1 MFFYLIFQHLQLLTV
16 RHIFEI
22 SEEVDPI
29 EIINNTREGIVMFIF
44 RQKKGTRLMGQ
55 IQVPDA
61 KLRRLT
67 VFFIV
72 YNIFVKMNISS
83 ADFLAQNTLCILYL
97 WASTFYSFND
107 KMTAKIN
114 KDKRCPP
121 FKNK

>member
-67 VFFIV
+67 VFFLFI
-72 YNIFVKMNISS
+72 YLFINFSR
-83 ADFLAQNTLCILYL
+83 LAQ
-97 WASTFYSFND
+97 
-107 KMTAKIN
+107 
-114 KDKRCPP
+114 
-121 FKNK
+121 